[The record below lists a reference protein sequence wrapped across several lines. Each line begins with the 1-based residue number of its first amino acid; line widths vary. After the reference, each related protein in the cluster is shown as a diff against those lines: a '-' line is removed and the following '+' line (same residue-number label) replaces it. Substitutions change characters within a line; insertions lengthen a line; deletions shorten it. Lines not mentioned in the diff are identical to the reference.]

1 MNDSAK
7 TAHQSAPTAE
17 TAEAPAP
24 PVPFS
29 EEKLKAVLPNG
40 EPRPAAPM
48 IEDRIEEYQHAAL
61 QEKSP
66 LRAILG
72 AYNAE
77 LMAIGSRVQQAVLA
91 HLETGP
97 GDLKR
102 IAPVLRLIE
111 TGSQNRPAD
120 RPLRAARTSRTRSGP
135 QNPTAARTN
144 RLTADDRY

>member
-111 TGSQNRPAD
+111 TDLRIARQIDRFAQLELQERAAD
-120 RPLRAARTSRTRSGP
+120 RKIQQQRERTG
-135 QNPTAARTN
+135 
-144 RLTADDRY
+144 

>member
-7 TAHQSAPTAE
+7 APHQNAPTAE

-24 PVPFS
+24 T
-29 EEKLKAVLPNG
+29 VLLPMETLFDD
-40 EPRPAAPM
+40 EPRPAAPT
-48 IEDRIEEYQHAAL
+48 IKDRIEEYQHAAL

-97 GDLKR
+97 ADVKQ
-102 IAPVLRLIE
+102 IAPVLRLID
-111 TGSQNRPAD
+111 TDLKIARQID
-120 RPLRAARTSRTRSGP
+120 RFAQLELQERAAARKIQKQRERTG
-135 QNPTAARTN
+135 
-144 RLTADDRY
+144 